1 MTGHGIPP
9 HGSVDERITAAA
21 LALIA
26 ERGLAGVSMT
36 DVATT
41 AGVARQTLYNRHP
54 DVDSIVVAALDE
66 HNAATITQLRSL
78 IDTASTSAEEID
90 LLVRQTVAATGHG
103 PEFAEF
109 YVGLSPDARKIVD
122 QHGDQVREVI
132 EAIIASGIHR
142 GEFTTDIDA
151 QAAAVIIQA
160 MLTGGLRLA
169 HITGDQAT
177 AVSTTTAMILNVL
190 SGPTRR

>member
-1 MTGHGIPP
+1 MTDHGIAP

-21 LALIA
+21 LDLIA

-36 DVATT
+36 AVATT
-41 AGVARQTLYNRHP
+41 AGIARQTLYNRYP

-66 HNAATITQLRSL
+66 HNTAAISQLRGL
-78 IDTASTSAEEID
+78 IDTASTAAEGID
-90 LLVRQTVAATGHG
+90 LLVRQTVAATAHG

-109 YVGLSPDARKIVD
+109 YVGLSPEGRKIID
-122 QHGDQVREVI
+122 QHDDQVRELI
-132 EAIIASGIHR
+132 RTIIATGIR
-142 GEFTTDIDA
+142 SGEFATDIDA
-151 QAAAVIIQA
+151 QAASVIIQT

-177 AVSTTTAMILNVL
+177 AVTTTTTMILNAL
-190 SGPTRR
+190 ASPTRP